1 MAALGEATSRC
12 LLVGVSSALDVRSS
26 SCAQGCSSVSMVSVG
41 ESASSRSWGSSCLK
55 EYFWHSSLQAPSSLT
70 SSLHLWETCEAR
82 ARVVGSSTH
91 SRIYKRVR
99 CGALAQAAARN
110 KGTRVHTRKDSSVGS
125 TRNGSFFS
133 LGLTNSATKLSSW
146 LSHRFS
152 SSPSSRSRSAR
163 FMSPKCPRMALMWES
178 SCSDAVLQSGALCVG
193 VGLGAGVGGE
203 AGAEGSRLCGIV
215 ADSGLV
221 GVMMGRGTLERDS
234 RLGLRVCATGDE
246 SMAARDDDA
255 EAEAA
260 ISVSES
266 SWTAAPCWPSRW
278 GGK

>member
-1 MAALGEATSRC
+1 M
-12 LLVGVSSALDVRSS
+12 
-26 SCAQGCSSVSMVSVG
+26 
-41 ESASSRSWGSSCLK
+41 
-55 EYFWHSSLQAPSSLT
+55 
-70 SSLHLWETCEAR
+70 
-82 ARVVGSSTH
+82 
-91 SRIYKRVR
+91 
-99 CGALAQAAARN
+99 
-110 KGTRVHTRKDSSVGS
+110 
-125 TRNGSFFS
+125 
-133 LGLTNSATKLSSW
+133 
-146 LSHRFS
+146 
-152 SSPSSRSRSAR
+152 
-163 FMSPKCPRMALMWES
+163 
-178 SCSDAVLQSGALCVG
+178 LQSGALCVG

-203 AGAEGSRLCGIV
+203 AGAEGNKLCGIV

-260 ISVSES
+260 MSVSES